1 MHGRWN
7 HLRDVVRSSVIL
19 GTTTL
24 AESSI
29 LLKWTRRA
37 CGNDATSFPATPVHV
52 AAYSTD
58 LAAVGASVSTV
69 KLSRAVIVPYH
80 RDVGYPDPA
89 WP

>member
-1 MHGRWN
+1 M
-7 HLRDVVRSSVIL
+7 IL
-19 GTTTL
+19 GTATL